1 MQVVEKIDVM
11 NMILDRIRDAKTRIK
26 KLRKDRKNWY
36 TYSDVTWKIEQLQ
49 DYIIELN
56 EGLTALQYSDTKSVY
71 LLSED
76 EYEIHDYDSKFW
88 HIDYG
93 LQNHLG
99 LEKVIET
106 EEDEEKGEYTWV
118 VYLNTVN
125 RILALAS

>member
-1 MQVVEKIDVM
+1 MQVEEKVAVM
-11 NMILDRIRDAKTRIK
+11 NMILDRIREAKARIK
-26 KLRKDRKNWY
+26 KLRKDRKNG
-36 TYSDVTWKIEQLQ
+36 SDVTWKIEQLQ

-93 LQNHLG
+93 FQNYLG